1 VRALLAPRLARP
13 FESLAVPNYRRYFTG
28 LVVSLS
34 GNWMQTVG
42 ELWLVLSLTNSPLA
56 VGVTTAL
63 QFTPMLLFGAWGGL
77 IADRVNKRRLLFF
90 TQTAMAMPALALWL
104 LASTGAVKP
113 WMIFALVFA
122 RGAVNSID
130 NPARQAFLVEIVGSV
145 RLVNAVGLNSAIVQ
159 VSRVAGPALAGAVI
173 ATAGVA
179 DCFLLN
185 ALSFLA
191 TLAALRLMDPG
202 ELHTAEPAPRK
213 AGQLRSALRYVRA
226 TPSLLIPLALMAV
239 VGTLSYNF
247 QTLLPLLA
255 KFSFEGH
262 ASTYAAL
269 TSAMGIGAL
278 AGAIGASVRREVGP
292 RLLVAAALAFGG
304 GLLLASVAP
313 TLDTEVL
320 ALALTG
326 AASVTFAAGVNST
339 LQLRVRPS
347 MRGRVMALYSMVFV
361 GSTPIGGPLMGWIS
375 AAAGPRAGLLVGAA
389 AAIIG
394 GVVARGAFE
403 RMPEPEEAAAAYAAT
418 APAGASSGQARRSI
432 SSGSSRRPCA
442 SHSTRTSGMS
452 SRSSGTETTSPRRPS
467 DSRISQPGG

>member
-1 VRALLAPRLARP
+1 VRALAPRLARP

-42 ELWLVLSLTNSPLA
+42 ELWLVLSLTGSPLA

-77 IADRVNKRRLLFF
+77 IADRLDKRRLLVF

-104 LASTGAVKP
+104 LASTGVVKP

-159 VSRVAGPALAGAVI
+159 VSRVAGPALAGVVI

-191 TLAALRLMDPG
+191 TIAALRLMDPD

-213 AGQLRSALRYVRA
+213 SGQLRSALRYVRA

-255 KFSFEGH
+255 KFSFHGQ
-262 ASTYAAL
+262 ASTFAAL

-292 RLLVAAALAFGG
+292 RLLVAAAVAFGA
-304 GLLLASVAP
+304 GLALAAAAP
-313 TLDTEVL
+313 TLDAEVL

-347 MRGRVMALYSMVFV
+347 MRGRVMALYSVVFV

-375 AAAGPRAGLLVGAA
+375 GAAGPRVGLLVGAA
-389 AAIIG
+389 AAIAG
-394 GVVARGAFE
+394 GVVARAAFA
-403 RMPEPEEAAAAYAAT
+403 RMPEPEEPAYAAA
-418 APAGASSGQARRSI
+418 APAGASSGQSRRSI

-442 SHSTRTSGMS
+442 SQSTRTSGMS
-452 SRSSGTETTSPRRPS
+452 SRSIGTETTSPRRPS